1 MANIFRV
8 VKDKNYTI
16 VNNEYLKNK
25 NLRVDSIGL
34 LTIIL
39 SLPSDFNITMKG
51 LISLTHQKANYRA
64 IKAMLDNLKE
74 NGYLEITKLRDEKGH
89 FFFDYIFFESNRL
102 NPLYTFYIVDDA
114 NQSVINDNKT
124 NSPPPTN
131 PPTTGTTFP
140 KLIIPVSPNLVMNL
154 NPTFLL
160 MVVRAFPCIFS
171 TIATPNLLA
180 NFIPELFNISVAAD
194 PVKQAYINVWTWSEC
209 ISYPPIFAIAQ
220 HILNWTYIT
229 LVIFAGNVAIIVAI
243 PPNEVKNPDVPH
255 LTVELFIKWKNKI
268 SSKFEN
274 YNNDLVISK
283 IEAYVT
289 EKELLFED
297 ALNNL
302 PEYNY
307 YLNA

>member
-89 FFFDYIFFESNRL
+89 FFFDYIFFESNKL
-102 NPLYTFYIVDDA
+102 NPLYTFYIVDDV
-114 NQSVINDNKT
+114 NQSVVNDNKT

-131 PPTTGTTFP
+131 PPPVVNDNEINTINNNKINIDKN
-140 KLIIPVSPNLVMNL
+140 KLNLCFLTEYLIDWNFIKLNDINLFGYDIFLSSLLNDEKYKHDEIMKVVAYVATRIIKNNYLDENKQPIN
-154 NPTFLL
+154 
-160 MVVRAFPCIFS
+160 
-171 TIATPNLLA
+171 NLLSY
-180 NFIPELFNISVAAD
+180 FKTS
-194 PVKQAYINVWTWSEC
+194 C
-209 ISYPPIFAIAQ
+209 ISN
-220 HILNWTYIT
+220 L
-229 LVIFAGNVAIIVAI
+229 GM
-243 PPNEVKNPDVPH
+243 NERIEEWLKE
-255 LTVELFIKWKNKI
+255 VEL
-268 SSKFEN
+268 
-274 YNNDLVISK
+274 L
-283 IEAYVT
+283 
-289 EKELLFED
+289 
-297 ALNNL
+297 
-302 PEYNY
+302 
-307 YLNA
+307 